1 MNSGPLL
8 IRADAS
14 PNIGTGHVMRCM
26 ALAQA
31 WQDAGGRALFAAASI
46 TPAVRNRLSSE
57 SCELVAVS
65 ATAGSPQD
73 AQETISIAKSYGA
86 EWIVVDGYPFG
97 QEYQHDLKNAGL
109 KVLFLDDYGHAETY
123 SADLVLN
130 QNLSARDTLY
140 SDRNAQTQLLLG
152 PKYALLRR
160 EFRTSAGLKRVVEQ
174 SCHELL
180 VLMGGS
186 DPANL
191 TAGVLEALG
200 RRDSPKFQVKVI
212 VGGSN
217 PHQAELKKVAV
228 ASDYRVQ
235 ILTDVYELS
244 DLMAHADIAISAA
257 GSTCWELC
265 RMGVPSLLVDVADN
279 QTANARELDRLQCA
293 IHIGNKTVTA
303 SAIANGL
310 ISLASSGSVRRKLSE
325 NSRRL
330 VDGRGALRVLAA
342 MVGRSIVDVREANT
356 EDERR
361 MWEWANDPEVRAAS
375 FTTEPIPWESHVRWF
390 AQKIADTNT
399 LLLIAETVDEGPIGQ
414 IRFDV
419 SGPDAD
425 IHISLAKV
433 KRGSGLSAPA
443 VQAALKKLF
452 SNRDCERVHAYV
464 KPENV
469 ASIRLFEKAG
479 FKRLELTTVKAN
491 PAIHFIRTRD

>member
-1 MNSGPLL
+1 M
-8 IRADAS
+8 
-14 PNIGTGHVMRCM
+14 GTGHIMRCV

-31 WQDAGGRALFAAASI
+31 WQDAGGCAVFAAKSF
-46 TPAVRNRLSSE
+46 TPAIKKRLSSE
-57 SCELVAVS
+57 SFDLIPVAVD
-65 ATAGSPQD
+65 AGTSTD
-73 AQETISIAKSYGA
+73 AQETIRIAQSRQV
-86 EWIVVDGYPFG
+86 EWIVVDGYQFSS
-97 QEYQHDLKNAGL
+97 EYQQVLKAAGF
-109 KVLFLDDYGHAETY
+109 KVVFLDDYGHAEHY

-130 QNLSARDTLY
+130 QNLSASEKLY
-140 SDRNAQTQLLLG
+140 SDRDPQTQLLLG

-160 EFRTSAGLKRVVEQ
+160 EFSSWVDWEKIVEPESRQ
-174 SCHELL
+174 LL

-186 DPANL
+186 DPSNI
-191 TAGVLEALG
+191 TVRVLEALS
-200 RRDSPKFQVKVI
+200 RRAFDFLAAKII

-217 PHQAELKKVAV
+217 LGISELKSCAT
-228 ASDYRVQ
+228 ASPAN
-235 ILTDVYELS
+235 IELLTDVYQLS
-244 DLMAHADIAISAA
+244 DLMARADIAISAA

-310 ISLASSGSVRRKLSE
+310 ISLSSSGSVRRKLSE

-342 MVGRSIVDVREANT
+342 MIGSSIVDVREANT
-356 EDERR
+356 RDERR

-425 IHISLAKV
+425 IHISLAKA
-433 KRGSGLSAPA
+433 KRGSGLGAPA

-479 FKRLELTTVKAN
+479 FKLLELTTVKAN
-491 PAIHFIRTRD
+491 PALHFIRTRD